1 MLYVHIFVLTRSH
14 LVIQFSSYVTTNHLS
29 RVPRIRTVG
38 ALELGPKTSYVTFE
52 AISRLFLFLYYDY
65 KAT

>member
-1 MLYVHIFVLTRSH
+1 MLYVHIFVIMRSH
-14 LVIQFSSYVTTNHLS
+14 LAIQLSSYVTTNHFS

-52 AISRLFLFLYYDY
+52 AISRPFLFLQYNY